1 MQMMQFKS
9 LSPFYLAALSLLST
23 GFVLNPQK
31 EISELVFLAWI
42 CISGIYL
49 VYRFNDFI
57 DQTAGFEFDYRNFFS
72 NKFRFFFSFQ
82 LLLLIPISLMQL
94 SLFRFV
100 ILGLAALAGFLY
112 SYNVEFKQIHFR
124 LKHIFLL
131 KNILIGFGWG
141 GLLLVGANQL
151 NSVSFLYFLFSSLQ
165 VFIGSTIRDISDI
178 DKDRNDGVHSMPV
191 VLGATETLRILQVIN
206 GFIFLC
212 LFILWFAD
220 LGIRL
225 LILPLALTSLW
236 RSLVI
241 SQISNSID
249 LRWQQKWN
257 LWTCNILFLG
267 TITTW
272 ILTQ

>member
-9 LSPFYLAALSLLST
+9 LSPFYLAALSLLGT
-23 GFVLNPQK
+23 GFVLNPNK
-31 EISELVFLAWI
+31 EILELVFLAWI

-57 DQTAGFEFDYRNFFS
+57 DQTAGFKFDYKKFLA
-72 NKFRFFFSFQ
+72 NKVRFFFSFQ
-82 LLLLIPISLMQL
+82 LLLLIPFALVHL
-94 SLFRFV
+94 SLFRFI
-100 ILGLAALAGFLY
+100 ILSLAAVAGFLY
-112 SYNVEFKQIHFR
+112 SYKVDFKQIHFR

-131 KNILIGFGWG
+131 KNMLIGFGWG

-191 VLGATETLRILQVIN
+191 VLGSIETLRILKLIN
-206 GFIFLC
+206 GFIFLS
-212 LFILWFAD
+212 LFILWFVD
-220 LGIRL
+220 LGIRF

-241 SQISNSID
+241 FQISNSTD